1 MNEAGRYGDPEKR
14 ACWRPLL
21 EMGVAELAG
30 GSDEMGERGGIEKD
44 FWVPSL
50 VGSFS
55 TVPVLGVWEGW
66 GTAWTHRDCVT

>member
-1 MNEAGRYGDPEKR
+1 MRLVGMEILRRGQVGD
-14 ACWRPLL
+14 L